1 MDKYSVKLMSRAVRD
16 LDDIYDYIA
25 GSLLEPETATKLIDR
40 MEQQIYLESENK
52 DMQTGKE
59 REPAAIYGEQVAA
72 LQAQVKKQEQII
84 NIINTQEETVR
95 ILTEHNEEL

>member
-40 MEQQIYLESENK
+40 MEQQIYSLEQMPYRCPERKKGIYANRGYRQLMIENY
-52 DMQTGKE
+52 TV
-59 REPAAIYGEQVAA
+59 IYRIDEANKMVI
-72 LQAQVKKQEQII
+72 VV
-84 NIINTQEETVR
+84 TVR
-95 ILTEHNEEL
+95 YSPSNF